1 MLNVSYR
8 ILQNKEESEDVLQEC
23 FVKVF
28 RNLETF
34 RGDASFGSWLKRIVI
49 NASLNQLKKR
59 KLNTAS
65 IDEEMVVPEE
75 EEETVEPSYSIQ
87 DINKAVASLSDGYRA
102 VFTLYVFEDYSHKE
116 IAETLGVTEST
127 SKSQLNRARFRV
139 KEWLI
144 NNESNGFR

>member
-28 RNLETF
+28 RSLETF

-65 IDEEMVVPEE
+65 IDEEMAVPEE